1 MGISYM
7 ALRGFRAKCWTGD
20 WMDTSVKTQNRKKCR
35 SWKNYIGVH
44 GQSLLSRHT
53 PQYQRS
59 RILVTQDFDIKL
71 VQHCHALFYRGD
83 IMRAVATNWF
93 DKNLATR
100 REGKGQSWDWVL
112 WITLIRKDFKRF
124 WGKKKQKKYINIIS
138 QGRTLPKTLKVQ
150 ALAVLVK
157 STIYVIRN
165 QVSELI

>member
-1 MGISYM
+1 MLDGWLDGYPSTVVST
-7 ALRGFRAKCWTGD
+7 RAPA
-20 WMDTSVKTQNRKKCR
+20 VLKTQNREKRR
-35 SWKNYIGVH
+35 SWKNDIGVY

-59 RILVTQDFDIKL
+59 TILVTQDFDIQL

-93 DKNLATR
+93 GKNLATR

-124 WGKKKQKKYINIIS
+124 WRKKQTKIHQPHLTRKNIAESTKGTGVGFFSQINI
-138 QGRTLPKTLKVQ
+138 LCD
-150 ALAVLVK
+150 
-157 STIYVIRN
+157 
-165 QVSELI
+165 